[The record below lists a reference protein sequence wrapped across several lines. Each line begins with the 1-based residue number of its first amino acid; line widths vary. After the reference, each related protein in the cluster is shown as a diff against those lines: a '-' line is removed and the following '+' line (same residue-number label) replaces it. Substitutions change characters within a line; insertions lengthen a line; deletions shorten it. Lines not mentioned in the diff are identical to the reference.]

1 MLRHRALAYFALLS
15 AVFIWGVNFVVVE
28 GAIGVWKGQEFTFLA
43 ARFWLACVV
52 YGVILIARHRSL
64 VKAFSLDRRTVLR
77 ALLVGVILA
86 AGYGFQTWYYV
97 ERGNA
102 VGAAFL
108 TSTTVVW
115 APLLAPLFRQRVYTA
130 TIIGACLAMVGIVL
144 IEWHSITLSGVS
156 SKTWFAILAAVAFA
170 IEILLVSRFAPKEK
184 NMQWT
189 TVSCL
194 GVALLMTVIALF
206 KTNGG
211 WQEGQAAPRILT
223 VIFTGT
229 FATAIALGLQNWA
242 QAQEI
247 KGAKIIDGP
256 RAAIIA
262 ALEPVFTVMAVG
274 TLLFIGLRG
283 ADDTYSKL
291 SALGCLLILVG
302 TLVSEFA
309 AAKRSQKQ
317 ERLENAD
324 GAVAQS

>member
-1 MLRHRALAYFALLS
+1 MLRHRALAYFALLF

-28 GAIGVWKGQEFTFLA
+28 GAIKVWQGQEFTFLA
-43 ARFWLACVV
+43 ARFWLACIV
-52 YGVILIARHRSL
+52 YGMILIARHRSL
-64 VKAFSLDRRTVLR
+64 VKAFSLNVQTVLR
-77 ALLVGVILA
+77 ASLVGIVLT

-97 ERGNA
+97 KQGSA

-108 TSTTVVW
+108 TSTTVIW
-115 APLLAPLFRQRVYTA
+115 ASILALLFRQRVYA
-130 TIIGACLAMVGIVL
+130 TTLIGACLAMVGILL
-144 IEWHSITLSGVS
+144 IEPPSTTSGFG
-156 SKTWFAILAAVAFA
+156 SKSWLAIFAAVAFA

-184 NMQWT
+184 SIQWT

-194 GVALLMTVIALF
+194 SVASLMTVIALF
-206 KTNGG
+206 YEKWDWPT
-211 WQEGQAAPRILT
+211 GQAAPRILT

-247 KGAKIIDGP
+247 NRVKIIDGP

-262 ALEPVFTVMAVG
+262 TLEPVFTTLAVG
-274 TLLFIGLRG
+274 ILILIGLRK
-283 ADDTYSKL
+283 ADSSYL
-291 SALGCLLILVG
+291 NLPAVGCLLILVG

-317 ERLENAD
+317 ELLGNPD
-324 GAVAQS
+324 GATAQS